1 MRKSE
6 ILKGKFFTDNKN
18 GLREVLDIGPQYTLQ
33 DRSED
38 KDCLLYRVR
47 CARVAAE
54 VGSEKSSTRT
64 SFAAWAQE
72 EIPAD
77 EVQAFIQH
85 QRAMQIASKLSE
97 TQRLFLETFDRDLN
111 EGSSIECAR
120 EEFRVANACR
130 GKGLI
135 NEMPDKITSECQ
147 SFDVKLSQLGIS
159 VIEAVHTR

>member
-6 ILKGKFFTDNKN
+6 IQKGKFFTDHKN
-18 GLREVLDIGPQYTLQ
+18 GLREVLDVGPQYTLPN
-33 DRSED
+33 RSED
-38 KDCLLYRVR
+38 DDCLLYRVH

-54 VGSEKSSTRT
+54 VGSEKSSTRM
-64 SFAAWAQE
+64 SFAAWAKE
-72 EIPAD
+72 EVPTD

-97 TQRLFLETFDRDLN
+97 TQRLFLETFDRDLD

-120 EEFRVANACR
+120 EEFRVAKACR
-130 GKGLI
+130 EKGLI
-135 NEMPDKITSECQ
+135 NEMPDKLTSECRH
-147 SFDVKLSQLGIS
+147 FDVKLSLLGIS